1 MKIPGVTHTITT
13 GKQPTPFDD
22 EKESGIG
29 GRKTANFQSPTPGPI
44 HQGPRNDAQDS
55 KKG

>member
-1 MKIPGVTHTITT
+1 MKIPGVTHTIAT
-13 GKQPTPFDD
+13 GKRPTPFDD

-29 GRKTANFQSPTPGPI
+29 GKDGELSITDARADPI
-44 HQGPRNDAQDS
+44 RAPATTAQDS